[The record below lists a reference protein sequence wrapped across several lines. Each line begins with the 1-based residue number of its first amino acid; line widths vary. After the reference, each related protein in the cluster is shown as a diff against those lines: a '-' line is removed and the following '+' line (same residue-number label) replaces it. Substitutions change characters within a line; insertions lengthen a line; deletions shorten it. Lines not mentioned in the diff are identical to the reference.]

1 MGDPSGGPI
10 EENGGQNG
18 DNTEPSSL
26 VGMGPPSPLTGSY
39 LLIII
44 GEPHSAEHKDI
55 ILQRLVKGLLS
66 WDSVQTHVDLEDELN
81 TITVHA
87 PEGED
92 ARHGERLIQYAS
104 ENLVTEILIHPQYN
118 TLIQCMRNLLSSFTR
133 HRHIIHAGY
142 TFSGNGSWILQDG
155 TFSVSDFAEAFQEHD
170 VQRVLRAYPDTVSMD
185 IHCDSSAGLW
195 NVLPD
200 KNYAKTCKIRINPVD
215 VLESGSDRI
224 KAFIDY
230 LAPMLNPANL
240 NDLLESSDVVGNIR
254 FSHPTLYVFPG
265 GQGDAALF
273 GINGFNML
281 VDGGFNRKACFWN
294 FARHLDRLDAVLMT
308 RINNSNIQGIGSVIE
323 RKASSH
329 VYPGI
334 GHFFCNIP
342 ERRAISSPEEN
353 KDKDSLVIDLFDK
366 GQKLVSNLKSISL
379 KPQMCY
385 RDVEPMNLY
394 HKVGHGTLDMYVISP
409 GKDSREVKEF
419 MQKWTTNDQ
428 KLFTAKDTKDFQFPL
443 QNLVSI
449 CALLVWQPANPEETI
464 TRILFPGSTPDYKIM
479 EGLEKIKHLEFMK
492 YPMCTAKKLVPSIST
507 ATITKKVL
515 KSAINEKSIPEP
527 ILPSKTTKSEK
538 DNQVID
544 NKVKTNQD
552 NRAKESKLIEE
563 QTADKKAPIKAR
575 PKKVIPKKTDSLDEK
590 QKDDVIENKEKDDE
604 TIDKPQVVINGT
616 DITETEQ
623 KDETDVTAKPKKIE
637 PKSKTDTKVTVKS
650 RIDSRP
656 PKSMDKKVV
665 KRDASEKKEVGKQS
679 PTTTPKKTSSDPKLA
694 NGVPKEK
701 EVKPRIVSRVTKSSP
716 SSTPAKSTKEANNRK
731 VLESKQKAKTVKRE
745 VVKTIEKKE
754 EKVERKPISHRT
766 KGISPSRRPP
776 DSPKKSIK
784 PKTEK
789 DNIIRKAKLDKGG
802 TTDSSL
808 VSTPSADDT
817 LAKKLVDVAIVDD
830 VAKQRELDELKEEQE
845 AVREIEEVFKR
856 EEKSKKKDV
865 SADHRE
871 VAIQDSATEAEDDEE
886 YLIIEKEEVEQYTED
901 SINEQESSMAKEEE
915 MQKHQRDSQESEK
928 KRKSSLQ
935 TTEEEIEPKDGTE
948 GEANA
953 AEEDGDQVEVVEQDK
968 DGDDVQPDSIED
980 AAAVNKL
987 EPAEEEHIKEEVQEI
1002 ITSAKEIA
1010 KIKSESK
1017 EEVAKTEEMSS
1028 PTPEEKLSST
1038 KKTSDTKDDL
1048 VQPAKDGEAPN
1059 LPESQPFSTT
1069 IESGATTAPTLPED
1083 ERIPLDEIK
1092 EDLVVEEKYIKEET
1106 KEAKEPEAPVSTVL
1120 QKTYEPLERA
1130 VPSKM
1135 HFDTTQPHLRDIVKT
1150 PDEVAD
1156 LPVHEEADIETY
1168 EGSEEAKD
1176 DKKAATEKKP
1186 SETTKE
1192 GETEVVGTAEVDHKM
1207 KIPNG
1212 SVVNKVENEKLEQ
1225 DLIEE
1230 EKNKEEHAAEEK
1242 EEDQASKPED
1252 DKPIFDKKPEITG
1265 FKEKD
1270 STMAKKVEYAVEDLG
1285 KNFETKLKDVTQ
1297 KEDKSQSEKVKEI
1310 VAKDSDIQ
1318 QQADETTE
1326 TDVQV
1331 GKEDEKQSQDG
1342 AAEEP
1347 ESLPKDD
1354 IKDFVDRAVSG
1365 VSSFIESTSKA
1376 ITDKVESLVESA
1388 IIGGET
1394 ETESKEIAVD
1404 KEEFKEVFD
1413 YSHPYGL
1420 KTFPTELRET
1430 HITTL
1435 DSPVAEKDKIIDLKI
1450 LDKLPEAIDEDHDE
1464 IIAKSM
1470 VPPFHPDDFK
1480 YASFERDD
1488 SNLKDIKE
1496 EEEED
1501 RSTPPSNEQIAS
1513 RKESTEISDLT
1524 NKDTITVVGLDE
1536 QPPRA
1541 VSPREE
1547 EVLKIVANVAE
1558 VLKSEKDIAEIIP
1571 DFSEEELE
1579 RKLRGASPRLDDE
1592 NATVQRMLVTTSSE
1606 DGGEEIE
1613 ICPEGTIKFSPACTT
1628 PDVLSGKATPDI
1640 PKDVADV
1647 KSERDGKEG
1656 LEINLEKQVEKD
1668 EKQTSDPSTPEA
1680 KTSSISIDE
1689 KEKHEIPEK
1698 AQVDA
1703 KTEKVPEIVADK
1715 SIDESTSRK
1724 ESVVSDFID
1733 DVSDR
1738 RESAFSEKDF
1748 TKDESSIDG
1757 SRPPS
1762 SISNNLKVEKDE
1774 DEVTIKTDIVVDQ
1787 SSEMKSVV
1795 GKEEK
1800 PKGDEKSPTLS
1811 DLKVEVSDERRESAA
1826 SHVSDKSGIEISRPD
1841 SIISHFSDRSEPEL
1855 KEKLG
1860 SSPDSITSL
1869 DKAMAFMK
1877 STDSNLPS
1885 TGTEKLSVSRPESA
1899 ASHTSDA
1906 DKTEELDTVRGSS
1919 VTSPK
1924 SESVE
1929 EASKKSVIQTSKSK
1943 THEDDVTS
1951 ENQKEKESRP
1961 LSAVSHVSDD
1971 AKNAKPETTSSSP
1984 AISKEEGSSSKP
1996 PSVADDKLDVNDG
2009 TSIPPSSASC
2019 VSDKEDKKIAEHSRP
2034 ASVAS
2039 SKGAEDEPKDQ
2050 IDILGEK
2057 ENVSRPASA
2066 IDDKNVHKESRPESV
2081 ASSKGEQEA
2090 VKDKTT
2096 DDQEEESRPAS
2107 DNKEI
2112 QKDSRPESV
2121 TSSKDGQVTPKGIS
2135 GDKESRP
2142 VSAAEHKGSRPESV
2156 ASSKDLIGASKDEIS
2171 AESRPSSI
2179 VGDKDEHKD
2188 SRPASATSLKD
2199 GQATPKDQTDISS
2212 DKESRPPSAVVDQE
2226 VHKDSRPQ
2234 SVTSSKDGQ
2243 ETPKDISGDKESRPT
2258 SAVEKEDHK
2267 DSRPESVASSKD
2279 EKEKESRPPSAVVDQ
2294 EVHKDSRPQSVTSSK
2309 DGQAT
2314 PKDVS
2319 SEKESR
2325 PTSAVDK
2332 EEPKD
2337 SRPESVASSKDET
2350 RAPKEEVSAEKENE
2364 SRPPSAVVDEEVHK
2378 DSSPESVA
2386 SSKDGQATP
2395 KDVSGDKESRPTS
2408 AVDREAPKDS
2418 RPESVASS
2426 KDGKEKESRPPSA
2439 VVDEEVHKDSR
2450 HESAASS
2457 KDGLATP
2464 KDVSGDKES
2473 RPTSAVEK
2481 EAPKDSRPESAASS
2495 KDEIGALKEEVSA
2508 EKDEHKDSRPES
2520 VSSSKDGQA
2529 APKDQTDISSEKEK
2543 ESRPPSAVGDKGEHK
2558 DSRPES
2564 VASSKEGQATP
2575 KDQTDISSEKGKESR
2590 PPSTV
2595 GDKDEQ
2601 KGSRPESAASSKE
2614 GQATPK
2620 DQTDISTEKEL
2631 DISGEKG
2638 KESRPVSALDDEEIQ
2653 KDSRPESVASSKGER
2668 EVLKEKPDERKESRP
2683 PSAIDN
2689 IEIQKDS
2696 RPESVAS
2703 SKDGQVA
2710 PNEQTD
2716 VSGEKQQES
2725 RPPSAVDKE
2734 HKVSRPESVASSKE
2748 EKAAPKEETST
2759 EKEKE
2764 SRPPSAVGDKDSHKD
2779 SRPESVA
2786 SSKDEILVTKSTVS
2800 PQPIN
2805 VSSDSRPLSA
2815 ASNASEKDITAV
2827 AEASRPDSVMT
2838 SKSNEI
2844 QKESRPQSAASH
2856 TSDKEQSQHE
2866 SVTCLKTTYEK
2877 VESVVEVKSEHMVK
2891 EVITDKNVKD
2901 TRSPS
2906 IASSVGGEKEKDAS
2920 RSPSVTSRDSDKQEI
2935 KEQTIDSRPL
2945 SAASTK
2951 DEKESA
2957 RPESVLSDKLAPEN
2971 ISRPASVASSVG
2983 DNEENKV
2990 TKDTA
2995 HDSRASSRASFR
3007 DDKEQT
3013 RPQSAVSE
3021 KSIDRQKTDSR
3032 PPSVASFTS
3041 DKIEAKEA
3049 DNVSD
3054 KAVELD
3060 LRPPS
3065 ATSCKSDKETTCAE
3079 SDDKVK
3085 DSRSASGI
3093 SSTDVKDVKLPKEK
3107 DDSRPPST
3115 ASHVSQL
3122 SDKPGNTE
3130 AKETSRPASVASSKD
3145 NKDAAR
3151 PESVL
3156 SDKLEQE
3163 EVKTSRPPSS
3173 ASHISDKVEL
3183 KETKE
3188 SSRPASVASSKDNKD
3203 VTRPESV
3210 LSDKLEH
3217 EEVKISRPPS
3227 SASHISDKVE
3237 LKETKESSRPASVAS
3252 SKDNKD
3258 VTRPESVLSDK
3269 LEQEEVKTSRPP
3281 SSASHISDK
3290 VDFKETKESSRPA
3303 SVASSKD
3310 EKDVTR
3316 PESVLSEKLEQEQV
3330 KGSRPPSSASHISDK
3345 AVSNEAKE
3353 SSRPSSVAS
3362 SKEQKVATPPESVS
3376 GKDSRPPSA
3385 ASHVSDKVEVKEIDQ
3400 DSRPASKASVED
3412 GKDTLSEKSKPEH
3425 EQVKDSRPPSAASD
3439 GKQIDGT
3446 RSPSVASHAS
3456 DKIETKQSEEEK
3468 DSRSPSVVSH
3478 ISDKPEV
3485 HEVKPDSRS
3494 PSSASSVKDGKST
3507 RPESAGSDK
3516 SIKEEKSDSRPLSA
3530 QSNVTEN
3537 AEVKL
3542 EETTKESRSQ
3552 SIASR
3557 ISDTVEIEEKVDKV
3571 EITELQKSS
3580 RPSSVVSHV
3589 SEKEEVEKE
3598 SAKDSPELPI
3608 AAKDSRSGSA
3618 VSQGPEDISRP
3629 ESGLS
3634 GKDGKSKDS
3643 RPPSVNLS
3651 DKIEKDT
3658 KDEELSRPHSQSSSA
3673 PEEPKESSTADS
3685 GVHRSNSVVSH
3696 QSDALN
3702 KDSRP
3707 TSSLSHDEN
3716 AKEVKISRPGS
3727 AASNISNKEVVSSN
3741 DNDSAAVQPEKQS
3754 RPQSSTSSKHG
3765 DDFPRPDSVASG
3777 VGDDA
3782 HRPLSVSSHRSEDE
3796 QQISRPASAASNE
3809 SDIENSQK
3817 IVEDLTKAIDR
3828 KPSQSEQLPA
3838 DLVQKPKDSRSA
3850 SVVSTMSDAHDKDI
3864 HLSRPGSVA
3873 SHVSEKDSN
3882 QRPGSATSQLSES
3895 RSPSRRESAVE
3906 RCSVDDVEMEVKVKD
3921 ARSKSVSSIMITSMY
3936 KPDGFEPM
3944 ATFEEHGEQTKD
3956 DSMIGST
3963 SRKASDITD
3972 LIDDVKKIDAK
3983 LTSSSVVECKVESSS
3998 SASPETELS
4007 DKISTETILSGKSS
4021 PSESKS
4027 NVKPSESMPC
4037 SSLDA
4042 PKSGA
4047 ESLSGKST
4055 PDVADIEKKILE
4067 ETTTHQSQ
4075 TSKQTDATE
4084 DHDFDHISITE
4095 KVSKTIEVTTAVL
4108 TEIQSTSKSSESH
4121 TTTTTSSSETQSE
4134 SVIKD
4139 GAVNKDVVT
4148 TIKTEFRSYTPS
4160 SDDFDIHETNSPRS
4174 DVSAGHIARV
4184 VCGWTGSD
4192 DDITNS
4198 PLSTTSQAP
4207 CSPPSKF
4214 TYETEYELQ
4223 RSSSGVSKKSEFD
4236 IDDSQDDVPPEYG
4249 SEEVASAIPIPL
4261 SAYKTD
4267 PMKTSVYGKLPESE
4281 PIPITT
4287 TIRTVITKQYDEYAS
4302 SGPDSSSCVSQESAR
4317 SSSDH
4322 RFLDEADLDFEKALE
4337 EHRQVR
4343 GSDVMSSVTSKYEFS
4358 PSKEPLESGKSAE
4371 FPLSGVQ
4378 KGKSFDAKPDQPSTS
4393 EVQTKTEE
4401 EILKEE
4407 VEARVLSWGKPL
4419 GLPSPL
4425 PVENQTTPKRERKLM
4440 ISKTKMNNEKN
4451 LRKRSE
4457 SPIKGKKVTPIYM
4470 DLTYVPHNGNSYY
4483 SHVEFFKR
4491 IRARYYVF
4499 SGTEPSRDVYNALL
4513 EAKQTW
4519 EDKELEVTIIPT
4531 YDTDV
4536 LGYWVSENEDLL
4548 AKYRIDLSPSA
4559 SRCTINLQDH
4569 ETSCSAYRLEF

>member
-1 MGDPSGGPI
+1 MY
-10 EENGGQNG
+10 
-18 DNTEPSSL
+18 
-26 VGMGPPSPLTGSY
+26 V
-39 LLIII
+39 
-44 GEPHSAEHKDI
+44 
-55 ILQRLVKGLLS
+55 RRRGLLS
-66 WDSVQTHVDLEDELN
+66 WDAVQTHVDLEDELN

-185 IHCDSSAGLW
+185 IHCDSSTGLW

-224 KAFIDY
+224 KGFVDY

-515 KSAINEKSIPEP
+515 KSAINEKPIPEP
-527 ILPSKTTKSEK
+527 ILPSKTKSEK

-544 NKVKTNQD
+544 NKVKTIQD

-575 PKKVIPKKTDSLDEK
+575 PKKIIPKKTDSLDEK
-590 QKDDVIENKEKDDE
+590 QKDDMIENKEKDDE

-616 DITETEQ
+616 DIKETEQ

-637 PKSKTDTKVTVKS
+637 PKSKTDTKVTIKS

-701 EVKPRIVSRVTKSSP
+701 EIKPRIVSRVTKSSP

-808 VSTPSADDT
+808 VSTPSADDAP
-817 LAKKLVDVAIVDD
+817 AKKMVDVAIVDD

-856 EEKSKKKDV
+856 EEKSKKKDDA
-865 SADHRE
+865 SGDHRE
-871 VAIQDSATEAEDDEE
+871 VAKQDSATEAEDDEE

-948 GEANA
+948 GEANV
-953 AEEDGDQVEVVEQDK
+953 AEENGDQVEVVEQDK
-968 DGDDVQPDSIED
+968 DIDDVQPDSIED

-1028 PTPEEKLSST
+1028 PTPEDKLSST

-1048 VQPAKDGEAPN
+1048 IQQAKDGEAPN

-1106 KEAKEPEAPVSTVL
+1106 KEAKEPEVPVSTVL

-1150 PDEVAD
+1150 PDE
-1156 LPVHEEADIETY
+1156 EADIETY

-1176 DKKAATEKKP
+1176 DKKATEKKP
-1186 SETTKE
+1186 SDEGTKE
-1192 GETEVVGTAEVDHKM
+1192 EETVVVGTGEVDHKM

-1212 SVVNKVENEKLEQ
+1212 SVVNKVENEKLEHLQ
-1225 DLIEE
+1225 DLTEE

-1297 KEDKSQSEKVKEI
+1297 KEDKAQSEKVKEI

-1331 GKEDEKQSQDG
+1331 GKEDEKQSH
-1342 AAEEP
+1342 EEP
-1347 ESLPKDD
+1347 ESSPKDD

-1365 VSSFIESTSKA
+1365 VSSFLESTSKA

-1388 IIGGET
+1388 IIHGES
-1394 ETESKEIAVD
+1394 EPESKEIPVD
-1404 KEEFKEVFD
+1404 KE
-1413 YSHPYGL
+1413 G
-1420 KTFPTELRET
+1420 
-1430 HITTL
+1430 IQGN
-1435 DSPVAEKDKIIDLKI
+1435 SPVAEKDKIIDLKI
-1450 LDKLPEAIDEDHDE
+1450 LDKLPEAIDEDPDE

-1501 RSTPPSNEQIAS
+1501 RSSPPSNKQIAS

-1579 RKLRGASPRLDDE
+1579 KKLRGASPRLDDE
-1592 NATVQRMLVTTSSE
+1592 SATVQRMLVTTSSE

-1613 ICPEGTIKFSPACTT
+1613 ICPEGTIKFSPVT

-1647 KSERDGKEG
+1647 KSESDGKEG
-1656 LEINLEKQVEKD
+1656 LEIHLEKQVEKD
-1668 EKQTSDPSTPEA
+1668 EKQASDPSTPEA

-1698 AQVDA
+1698 AQVDT

-1724 ESVVSDFID
+1724 ESVVSDFVD

-1774 DEVTIKTDIVVDQ
+1774 DEVTIETDIVV
-1787 SSEMKSVV
+1787 
-1795 GKEEK
+1795 
-1800 PKGDEKSPTLS
+1800 
-1811 DLKVEVSDERRESAA
+1811 
-1826 SHVSDKSGIEISRPD
+1826 
-1841 SIISHFSDRSEPEL
+1841 EPIHL
-1855 KEKLG
+1855 
-1860 SSPDSITSL
+1860 
-1869 DKAMAFMK
+1869 
-1877 STDSNLPS
+1877 N
-1885 TGTEKLSVSRPESA
+1885 
-1899 ASHTSDA
+1899 
-1906 DKTEELDTVRGSS
+1906 
-1919 VTSPK
+1919 
-1924 SESVE
+1924 
-1929 EASKKSVIQTSKSK
+1929 
-1943 THEDDVTS
+1943 
-1951 ENQKEKESRP
+1951 
-1961 LSAVSHVSDD
+1961 
-1971 AKNAKPETTSSSP
+1971 
-1984 AISKEEGSSSKP
+1984 
-1996 PSVADDKLDVNDG
+1996 
-2009 TSIPPSSASC
+2009 ASC
-2019 VSDKEDKKIAEHSRP
+2019 LSDKEDKQIAEGSRP

-2039 SKGAEDEPKDQ
+2039 SKGAEEEPKEQ
-2050 IDILGEK
+2050 IDVFGEK
-2057 ENVSRPASA
+2057 EKESRPVSA
-2066 IDDKNVHKESRPESV
+2066 IDDRNVQKESRPESV
-2081 ASSKGEQEA
+2081 SSSKSEQEA
-2090 VKDKTT
+2090 SKDKTS
-2096 DDQEEESRPAS
+2096 DDHEKESRPAS
-2107 DNKEI
+2107 DNKEM

-2121 TSSKDGQVTPKGIS
+2121 TSSKDGQATPKDIS
-2135 GDKESRP
+2135 DEKESRP
-2142 VSAAEHKGSRPESV
+2142 TSAV
-2156 ASSKDLIGASKDEIS
+2156 
-2171 AESRPSSI
+2171 
-2179 VGDKDEHKD
+2179 DKDEHKD
-2188 SRPASATSLKD
+2188 SRP
-2199 GQATPKDQTDISS
+2199 
-2212 DKESRPPSAVVDQE
+2212 ESVAIVDQE
-2226 VHKDSRPQ
+2226 VQKNSRPE
-2234 SVTSSKDGQ
+2234 SVGSSKDGPT
-2243 ETPKDISGDKESRPT
+2243 TPKDVFGDKESRPT
-2258 SAVEKEDHK
+2258 SAVEKEEQK
-2267 DSRPESVASSKD
+2267 DSRPESVTSSKD
-2279 EKEKESRPPSAVVDQ
+2279 EKEKESRPPSAVAGQ
-2294 EVHKDSRPQSVTSSK
+2294 EVHKDSRPESVTSFK

-2314 PKDVS
+2314 DK
-2319 SEKESR
+2319 
-2325 PTSAVDK
+2325 VDK
-2332 EEPKD
+2332 E
-2337 SRPESVASSKDET
+2337 
-2350 RAPKEEVSAEKENE
+2350 
-2364 SRPPSAVVDEEVHK
+2364 
-2378 DSSPESVA
+2378 
-2386 SSKDGQATP
+2386 
-2395 KDVSGDKESRPTS
+2395 
-2408 AVDREAPKDS
+2408 
-2418 RPESVASS
+2418 
-2426 KDGKEKESRPPSA
+2426 
-2439 VVDEEVHKDSR
+2439 
-2450 HESAASS
+2450 
-2457 KDGLATP
+2457 
-2464 KDVSGDKES
+2464 
-2473 RPTSAVEK
+2473 
-2481 EAPKDSRPESAASS
+2481 
-2495 KDEIGALKEEVSA
+2495 
-2508 EKDEHKDSRPES
+2508 
-2520 VSSSKDGQA
+2520 
-2529 APKDQTDISSEKEK
+2529 
-2543 ESRPPSAVGDKGEHK
+2543 EHK

-2564 VASSKEGQATP
+2564 VASSKNEIGQKEEVLPEKDEHKDSRPESVTSSKDGQATL
-2575 KDQTDISSEKGKESR
+2575 KDKTDISSEKGKESR
-2590 PPSTV
+2590 PPSAV
-2595 GDKDEQ
+2595 GDKDEH
-2601 KGSRPESAASSKE
+2601 KVSRPESAASSKE

-2620 DQTDISTEKEL
+2620 DQTDISSEKEKASRPPSAAEDEPKDSRPESVTSSKSDKKTPKEL
-2631 DISGEKG
+2631 DISGEKE
-2638 KESRPVSALDDEEIQ
+2638 KESRPVSVLDDEGIQ
-2653 KDSRPESVASSKGER
+2653 KDSRPESVASSRDEQ
-2668 EVLKEKPDERKESRP
+2668 EALKEKTEERKESRP
-2683 PSAIDN
+2683 PSAIDDK
-2689 IEIQKDS
+2689 EIQKDSRPESAASSKDGQVVSNEQIDVSGKKEQESRPASSVDKEHKDS

-2703 SKDGQVA
+2703 SKDGNIV

-2716 VSGEKQQES
+2716 VSGNKEQES

-2734 HKVSRPESVASSKE
+2734 HKDSRPESVASSKA
-2748 EKAAPKEETST
+2748 EKEAPKEDNST

-2764 SRPPSAVGDKDSHKD
+2764 SRPPSAVGDKDGHKD

-2786 SSKDEILVTKSTVS
+2786 
-2800 PQPIN
+2800 N
-2805 VSSDSRPLSA
+2805 
-2815 ASNASEKDITAV
+2815 
-2827 AEASRPDSVMT
+2827 
-2838 SKSNEI
+2838 
-2844 QKESRPQSAASH
+2844 
-2856 TSDKEQSQHE
+2856 
-2866 SVTCLKTTYEK
+2866 
-2877 VESVVEVKSEHMVK
+2877 
-2891 EVITDKNVKD
+2891 
-2901 TRSPS
+2901 
-2906 IASSVGGEKEKDAS
+2906 
-2920 RSPSVTSRDSDKQEI
+2920 SDKQEI
-2935 KEQTIDSRPL
+2935 KEQTLDSRPL

-2951 DEKESA
+2951 DEKEAS
-2957 RPESVLSDKLAPEN
+2957 RPESVLSDKLVPDN

-2983 DNEENKV
+2983 DQEENKE
-2990 TKDTA
+2990 TKDV
-2995 HDSRASSRASFR
+2995 HDSRTSSRSSFR
-3007 DDKEQT
+3007 DDKEHT
-3013 RPQSAVSE
+3013 RPQSSVSE
-3021 KSIDRQKTDSR
+3021 KSGDHRSR
-3032 PPSVASFTS
+3032 PPSVASVTS
-3041 DKIEAKEA
+3041 DKIQAKDV
-3049 DNVSD
+3049 DNVSN
-3054 KAVELD
+3054 KSVEQD

-3065 ATSCKSDKETTCAE
+3065 ATSCKSDKETTYAE

-3085 DSRSASGI
+3085 DSRSASVI

-3115 ASHVSQL
+3115 ASHVSEKEVPKDIDGENLKDLRSPSVVSQL

-3130 AKETSRPASVASSKD
+3130 AKETSRPASVASSND
-3145 NKDAAR
+3145 NKDTTR

-3156 SDKLEQE
+3156 SDKREQD

-3183 KETKE
+3183 NETKV
-3188 SSRPASVASSKDNKD
+3188 SSRPASVASSKGDKD
-3203 VTRPESV
+3203 VTRPESI
-3210 LSDKLEH
+3210 LSD
-3217 EEVKISRPPS
+3217 
-3227 SASHISDKVE
+3227 
-3237 LKETKESSRPASVAS
+3237 
-3252 SKDNKD
+3252 
-3258 VTRPESVLSDK
+3258 
-3269 LEQEEVKTSRPP
+3269 
-3281 SSASHISDK
+3281 
-3290 VDFKETKESSRPA
+3290 
-3303 SVASSKD
+3303 
-3310 EKDVTR
+3310 
-3316 PESVLSEKLEQEQV
+3316 KLEQEQV

-3345 AVSNEAKE
+3345 SVPNEAKE

-3362 SKEQKVATPPESVS
+3362 SKEQKDVTPPESVS
-3376 GKDSRPPSA
+3376 GKLEYEQKKDSRPPSA
-3385 ASHVSDKVEVKEIDQ
+3385 VSHVSDKAEVKEVDQ

-3412 GKDTLSEKSKPEH
+3412 NKDTLSEKSKPEH
-3425 EQVKDSRPPSAASD
+3425 EQVKDSRPPSVASD
-3439 GKQIDGT
+3439 GKQIDDT

-3456 DKIETKQSEEEK
+3456 DKIETKQSQEVK

-3478 ISDKPEV
+3478 VSDKPEV
-3485 HEVKPDSRS
+3485 LEMKPDSRP
-3494 PSSASSVKDGKST
+3494 PSSASTAKDDKST
-3507 RPESAGSDK
+3507 RPESVGSDK
-3516 SIKEEKSDSRPLSA
+3516 SIKGEKSISRPLSA
-3530 QSNVTEN
+3530 QSNTTDN
-3537 AEVKL
+3537 GEVKL

-3557 ISDTVEIEEKVDKV
+3557 ISDTVEIEEKAGEV
-3571 EITELQKSS
+3571 EVTELQKSS

-3589 SEKEEVEKE
+3589 SEKDEVEKE
-3598 SAKDSPELPI
+3598 SAKDSPQQPSTT
-3608 AAKDSRSGSA
+3608 KDSRSGSV
-3618 VSQGPEDISRP
+3618 VSKGLEDISRP
-3629 ESGLS
+3629 ESALS

-3643 RPPSVNLS
+3643 RPPSVNLN

-3658 KDEELSRPHSQSSSA
+3658 KDEELSRPHSQSSTA

-3685 GVHRSNSVVSH
+3685 G
-3696 QSDALN
+3696 
-3702 KDSRP
+3702 
-3707 TSSLSHDEN
+3707 
-3716 AKEVKISRPGS
+3716 
-3727 AASNISNKEVVSSN
+3727 
-3741 DNDSAAVQPEKQS
+3741 
-3754 RPQSSTSSKHG
+3754 
-3765 DDFPRPDSVASG
+3765 
-3777 VGDDA
+3777 
-3782 HRPLSVSSHRSEDE
+3782 
-3796 QQISRPASAASNE
+3796 
-3809 SDIENSQK
+3809 
-3817 IVEDLTKAIDR
+3817 
-3828 KPSQSEQLPA
+3828 
-3838 DLVQKPKDSRSA
+3838 
-3850 SVVSTMSDAHDKDI
+3850 
-3864 HLSRPGSVA
+3864 
-3873 SHVSEKDSN
+3873 
-3882 QRPGSATSQLSES
+3882 
-3895 RSPSRRESAVE
+3895 
-3906 RCSVDDVEMEVKVKD
+3906 
-3921 ARSKSVSSIMITSMY
+3921 
-3936 KPDGFEPM
+3936 
-3944 ATFEEHGEQTKD
+3944 
-3956 DSMIGST
+3956 
-3963 SRKASDITD
+3963 
-3972 LIDDVKKIDAK
+3972 
-3983 LTSSSVVECKVESSS
+3983 
-3998 SASPETELS
+3998 
-4007 DKISTETILSGKSS
+4007 
-4021 PSESKS
+4021 
-4027 NVKPSESMPC
+4027 
-4037 SSLDA
+4037 
-4042 PKSGA
+4042 
-4047 ESLSGKST
+4047 SLSGKST

-4067 ETTTHQSQ
+4067 ETTTHQGE
-4075 TSKQTDATE
+4075 TSKQTDVTE

-4095 KVSKTIEVTTAVL
+4095 KVSKTIEVTTAM
-4108 TEIQSTSKSSESH
+4108 TTQIQSTSQSSESH

-4134 SVIKD
+4134 SVVKD

-4223 RSSSGVSKKSEFD
+4223 RSK
-4236 IDDSQDDVPPEYG
+4236 
-4249 SEEVASAIPIPL
+4249 
-4261 SAYKTD
+4261 
-4267 PMKTSVYGKLPESE
+4267 
-4281 PIPITT
+4281 
-4287 TIRTVITKQYDEYAS
+4287 
-4302 SGPDSSSCVSQESAR
+4302 SAR

-4358 PSKEPLESGKSAE
+4358 PSKEPLESGKSTE

-4378 KGKSFDAKPDQPSTS
+4378 KGKSFDAKPDQPTTS

-4419 GLPSPL
+4419 GLPSPV

-4548 AKYRIDLSPSA
+4548 AKCRIDLSPSA